1 MRDGAGILPYAAA
14 PSGNGYTVDNT
25 NGAYNIK
32 SWTDFVLA
40 SYGVGVKPLFVG
52 DLKTLY
58 PFKLPAS
65 APAADTGA
73 AAGTT
78 GATTGAAGA
87 TTAGGDCAA
96 KNLKALS
103 GFIVGVYPNSFKILS
118 DNGGSFEVTFSDCA
132 VGLASK
138 PHYSPAV
145 GDVVAIKGVAKN
157 ANSLRATQ
165 VACVAQ

>member
-65 APAADTGA
+65 APAAA
-73 AAGTT
+73 
-78 GATTGAAGA
+78 TGAAGA